1 MILWNLNNIILV
13 QLYFKKLFKRFINT
27 MRDPFNLERFKIAQD
42 VIYHR
47 VVAELADGQKRSHWM
62 WYIFPQ
68 YDGLGFS
75 SMAKE
80 YAIKSLDEA
89 KAYIADALLG
99 GRLNECSRLVLSAT
113 DRSAQ
118 QIFGFPDVI
127 KLRSSMTLFAAVSE
141 SNSIFQQVID
151 AFYQGEADPQTLRL
165 IGE

>member
-1 MILWNLNNIILV
+1 M
-13 QLYFKKLFKRFINT
+13 K
-27 MRDPFNLERFKIAQD
+27 DPFDLERFKTAQD

-47 VVAELADGQKRSHWM
+47 VVAELSDGQKRSHWM

-75 SMAKE
+75 LMAKE

-89 KAYIADALLG
+89 KAYLADSLLN
-99 GRLNECSRLVLSAT
+99 GRLRECSHLVMLASEK
-113 DRSAQ
+113 SAQ
-118 QIFGFPDVI
+118 QIFGFPDVM

-141 SNSIFQQVID
+141 PNSIFQQVID
-151 AFYQGEADPQTLRL
+151 TFYQGEADPQTLRL